1 MYLREGEHCYHC
13 HCKQLQNIICKPKR
27 RPQEINRELKS
38 GIIARKS
45 YITVKN
51 MCLIYMLM
59 TCMLC
64 SLLESERVGSILQEG
79 RRFLLPLG
87 KRLCTWRK
95 VSQRLLEK
103 DRGKKEEEWEQE
115 TGNTYHYTDKGMDKH
130 TSKTMERENP

>member
-27 RPQEINRELKS
+27 RHQEINRELKS

-64 SLLESERVGSILQEG
+64 SLLESERVRSILQEG
-79 RRFLLPLG
+79 KRFLLPLG

-103 DRGKKEEEWEQE
+103 DRGKKEEE
-115 TGNTYHYTDKGMDKH
+115 
-130 TSKTMERENP
+130 